1 MNIPF
6 LNRRPNVAV
15 LRLDG
20 VIAAQGGGF
29 GAPTLSAQRLNPVIE
44 RAFKLPRLAGVMLAV
59 NSPGGSP
66 AQSSL
71 IAARI
76 RALALEKKV
85 PVVAVVED
93 AAASGGYWLACAADE
108 IIVDPTS
115 IVGSIGVISG
125 GFGFSDAMARIGVER
140 RLTTAGTEKSLMDPF
155 RPTTP
160 DQQARLEELLAA
172 LHEEF
177 MGWVRTRRAGRLKAE
192 ESALFTGRFW
202 TGREAVGLGLVDGM
216 GTLHGE
222 VKRRFGDKARLV
234 PIGQPRRGLPWRLL
248 GGAGLAAEAV
258 EAAFTAAEHRAAWA
272 RIGL

>member
-1 MNIPF
+1 MDIPF
-6 LNRRPNVAV
+6 LRRRPNVAV
-15 LRLDG
+15 IRLDG
-20 VIAAQGGGF
+20 VIAPQPGGF

-59 NSPGGSP
+59 NSPGGSA

-76 RALALEKKV
+76 RAMAEEKAV

-115 IVGSIGVISG
+115 ILGSIGVISA
-125 GFGFSDAMARIGVER
+125 GFGFADAIARIGVER
-140 RLTTAGTEKSLMDPF
+140 RVTTAGTEKSLMDPF
-155 RPTTP
+155 RAATP
-160 DQQARLEELLAA
+160 AQQARLEELLAT

-177 MGWVRTRRAGRLKAE
+177 KTWVRGRRAGKLKAE
-192 ESALFTGRFW
+192 EDALFTGRFW
-202 TGREAVGLGLVDGM
+202 TGREAVALGLADGF

-222 VKRRFGDKARLV
+222 AKRRFGDKARLV
-234 PIGQPRRGLPWRLL
+234 PIGQPRRSLPWRLL
-248 GGAGLAAEAV
+248 GGTGMATEAV
-258 EAAFTAAEHRAAWA
+258 EAAFTAAEHRAAWS

>member
-1 MNIPF
+1 MDIPF
-6 LNRRPNVAV
+6 LRRPPNIAV
-15 LRLDG
+15 IRLDG
-20 VIAAQGGGF
+20 VIAPQAGGF
-29 GAPTLSAQRLNPVIE
+29 GAMTLSAQRLNPVIE
-44 RAFKLPRLAGVMLAV
+44 RAFKLPRLAGVLLAV
-59 NSPGGSP
+59 NSPGGSA

-76 RALALEKKV
+76 RALAEEKAV

-115 IVGSIGVISG
+115 IIGSIGVISA
-125 GFGFSDAMARIGVER
+125 GFGFTEAIARIGVER

-155 RPTTP
+155 RPATEA
-160 DQQARLEELLAA
+160 QQARLDSLLGL

-177 MGWVRTRRAGRLKAE
+177 KTWVRGRRAGKLKTADDT
-192 ESALFTGRFW
+192 LFTGRFW
-202 TGREAVGLGLVDGM
+202 TGREAVALGLADGF

-222 VKRRFGDKARLV
+222 AKRRFGEKARLV
-234 PIGQPRRGLPWRLL
+234 PIGQPRRGFPWRLL

-258 EAAFTAAEHRAAWA
+258 EAAFAAAEHRATWA